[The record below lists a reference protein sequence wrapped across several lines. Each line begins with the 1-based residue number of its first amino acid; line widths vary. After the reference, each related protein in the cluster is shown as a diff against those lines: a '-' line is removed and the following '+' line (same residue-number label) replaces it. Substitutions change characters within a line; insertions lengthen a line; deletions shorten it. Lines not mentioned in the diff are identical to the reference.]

1 MKTCACLLNTTELGG
16 AERSFITQLGIL
28 NSPEKF
34 DIYFPKI
41 EGLKAS
47 EETLSF
53 VKSNG
58 LDQAKGF
65 KYNSKLYKTSRSSN
79 RFNFIDVIL
88 GMFEQILSYK
98 IEGFLNYKNIWCNGN
113 KVFIPLFFS
122 AIVFGYEGRILWHL
136 RDYPEKGSLNKI
148 IKWLYQYFAK
158 FNLIIIGNSDSTVW
172 ASKEI
177 FDGIKT
183 FRIYNP
189 VIKNKN
195 SRSKKE
201 TIKTLGFAGMS
212 VPWKGLHELYLWAS
226 LYEKEL
232 IELGVEKIL
241 IFGKNIYHTEG
252 EHSDYEAQLKQ
263 LKKLFNSSLIEHRG
277 LVSPDEIYS
286 TIDIMLHLSNRA
298 EPFGRVILE
307 SFSQSIPCISTGLGG
322 AGELMENNL
331 RLIHFSNDYDGLYQ
345 KIRLLIEDPSFMDEE
360 VQAGYK
366 TYQFIQESAE
376 SDLFKLESLYF

>member
-58 LDQAKGF
+58 LDQPKGF
-65 KYNSKLYKTSRSSN
+65 KYNSDLYKTSRSSKKVN
-79 RFNFIDVIL
+79 LINVLL
-88 GMFEQILSYK
+88 GMLEQVLTYK
-98 IEGFLNYKNIWCNGN
+98 VEGFLKYKNIWCNGN
-113 KVFIPLFFS
+113 KVFIPLFLS

-136 RDYPEKGSLNKI
+136 RDYPEVGRLNKL
-148 IKWLYQYFAK
+148 IKFLYRYFAK
-158 FNLIIIGNSDSTVW
+158 FNLVLIGNSDSTVS
-172 ASKEI
+172 AFKDI
-177 FDGIKT
+177 FTDIKAL
-183 FRIYNP
+183 RIYNP
-189 VIKNKN
+189 VINENKI
-195 SRSKKE
+195 SPKDS
-201 TIKTLGFAGMS
+201 IKVLGFAGMS

-232 IELGVEKIL
+232 KDLGVEKIL
-241 IFGKNIYHTEG
+241 VFGKNIYHTKG
-252 EHSDYEAQLKQ
+252 EHSDYEAQLNR
-263 LKKLFNSSLIEHRG
+263 LKKLFKSSLIEHKG
-277 LVSPDEIYS
+277 LVSPQEIYS
-286 TIDIMLHLSNRA
+286 SIDLMLHLSNRA

-322 AGELMENNL
+322 AGELMTNNTGL
-331 RLIHFSNDYDGLYQ
+331 LHFNNDYDGLYQ
-345 KIRLLIEDPSFMDEE
+345 KVRLLIEDASFKNKE

>member
-58 LDQAKGF
+58 LDQPKGF
-65 KYNSKLYKTSRSSN
+65 KYNSDLYKTSRSSKKVN
-79 RFNFIDVIL
+79 LINVLL
-88 GMFEQILSYK
+88 GMLEQVLTYK
-98 IEGFLNYKNIWCNGN
+98 VEGFLKYKNIWCNGN
-113 KVFIPLFFS
+113 KVFIPLFLS

-136 RDYPEKGSLNKI
+136 RDYPEVGRLNKL
-148 IKWLYQYFAK
+148 IKFLYRYFAK
-158 FNLIIIGNSDSTVW
+158 FNLVLIGNSDSTVS
-172 ASKEI
+172 AFKDI
-177 FDGIKT
+177 FTDIKAL
-183 FRIYNP
+183 RIYNP
-189 VIKNKN
+189 VINENKI
-195 SRSKKE
+195 SPKDS
-201 TIKTLGFAGMS
+201 IKVLGFAGMS

-232 IELGVEKIL
+232 KDLGVEKIL
-241 IFGKNIYHTEG
+241 VFGKNIYHTKG
-252 EHSDYEAQLKQ
+252 EHSDYEAQLNR
-263 LKKLFNSSLIEHRG
+263 LKKLFKSSLIEHKG
-277 LVSPDEIYS
+277 LVSPQEIYS
-286 TIDIMLHLSNRA
+286 SIDLMLHLSNRA

-322 AGELMENNL
+322 AGELMTNNTGL
-331 RLIHFSNDYDGLYQ
+331 LHFNNDYDGLYQ
-345 KIRLLIEDPSFMDEE
+345 KVRLLIEDASFKNKE

-366 TYQFIQESAE
+366 TYQFIQESTE